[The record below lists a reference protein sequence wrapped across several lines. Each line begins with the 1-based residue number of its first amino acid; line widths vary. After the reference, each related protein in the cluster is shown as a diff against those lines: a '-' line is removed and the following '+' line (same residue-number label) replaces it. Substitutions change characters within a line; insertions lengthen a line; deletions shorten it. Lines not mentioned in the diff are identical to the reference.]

1 MKKFNYLAIATMAIS
16 MVACSSD
23 DNLASNDGNAGGDVN
38 GLDAIELSVSNPS
51 TMISAKGTGVVGGI
65 STESNVWKNEQV
77 NIYMLEK
84 GTMNLAYFNS
94 EDKDAGI
101 PIFGGSAFITPNE
114 SASGIANTAD
124 GSIKYY
130 PPTGMFDFWGY
141 RLDDCVQEA
150 AVTTEEQISIN
161 FTLDGSQDIMV
172 GKAVPAQTGP
182 GTPGARAYSAYAA
195 RNGVQPEISF
205 KHLLTRLTF
214 QTTPSASA
222 QGVCDDELG
231 VYIEKVSVKAKN
243 QGTLLVACTD
253 ESKIGNG
260 QLQMSDAEAVE
271 IFLKDA
277 TKTEGKLND
286 LVPIHPKWDNE
297 EDKPDTIDVGESVM
311 IPAADKYELIF
322 YLKQK
327 VNKGNNVVEDV
338 RYEMPWTLDPSTS
351 DSESLSDKTKFLPG
365 HSYNVLVTING
376 LKEIQVTTTLE
387 PWIDGGTISIN
398 PEDQE

>member
-1 MKKFNYLAIATMAIS
+1 MKKLNYLAIATMAIS

-94 EDKDAGI
+94 EDKDAGN
-101 PIFGGSAFITPNE
+101 PIFGGSAFITPNV

-141 RLDDCVQEA
+141 RLDDCAQEA

-214 QTTPSASA
+214 QTTPSANA
-222 QGVCDDELG
+222 QSVCDDEVG

-243 QGTLLVACTD
+243 KGTLLVACKD

-286 LVPIHPKWDNE
+286 LVPIHPKWDNV

-311 IPAADKYELIF
+311 IPAADKYELVF

-327 VNKGNNVVEDV
+327 VNKGNNVMEDV

-365 HSYNVLVTING
+365 HSYNVLVTISG